1 MEALAVSRA
10 ISVARELCISK
21 VEFEGDSKRVVTAIN
36 NQASSKTMFGH
47 VIEEIWML

>member
-10 ISVARELCISK
+10 ISFARELCISK
-21 VEFEGDSKRVVTAIN
+21 VEFEGASKRVVTAIEY
-36 NQASSKTMFGH
+36 QASSKTMFGH